1 VKIRPIHPHAAI
13 LLEDAGRKYITVSDL
28 HIGLEAELLAKGIT
42 VSSTLVSDMIAELSD
57 LVQSE
62 HADKCAR
69 FLETALDQG
78 RCISCAWQS

>member
-1 VKIRPIHPHAAI
+1 MKIRPIHPHAAI

-28 HIGLEAELLAKGIT
+28 HIGLEAELLSKGIT

-62 HADKCAR
+62 HADSIILLGDIKHSV
-69 FLETALDQG
+69 G
-78 RCISCAWQS
+78 VISKQE